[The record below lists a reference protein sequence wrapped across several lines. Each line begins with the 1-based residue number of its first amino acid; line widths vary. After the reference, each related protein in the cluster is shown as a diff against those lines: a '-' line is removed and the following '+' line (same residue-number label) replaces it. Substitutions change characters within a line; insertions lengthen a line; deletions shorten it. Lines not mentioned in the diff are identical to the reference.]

1 MSANKENPELPTE
14 TKDECKKETPAE
26 KKEVPVE
33 KKEEAAEKAEGGE
46 KEAVVTP
53 WNVFFVFTLSACC
66 MSGYRF
72 ARHPLCVHRPFL
84 ASSPPSQNDFFRR
97 RLQPRCFFR
106 WGLARL
112 CGGTGMRTA

>member
-14 TKDECKKETPAE
+14 TKDECKKET
-26 KKEVPVE
+26 PVE

-53 WNVFFVFTLSACC
+53 WNVFFVFYLVRLPYD
-66 MSGYRF
+66 GYRF
-72 ARHPLCVHRPFL
+72 ARHPLSVHRPFL

-97 RLQPRCFFR
+97 RLQPRCFFH

-112 CGGTGMRTA
+112 RGGTGMHTA